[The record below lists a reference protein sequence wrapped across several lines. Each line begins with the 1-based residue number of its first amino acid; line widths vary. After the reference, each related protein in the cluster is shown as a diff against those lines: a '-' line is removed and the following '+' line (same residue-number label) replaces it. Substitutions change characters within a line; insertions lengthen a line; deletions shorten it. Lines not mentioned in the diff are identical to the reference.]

1 MAKMDEQFIQDV
13 LNTVD
18 LIPFGLVASYGQIA
32 QMICR
37 PRNARL
43 VGKILGKYGGRGKHP
58 CHRVVTASGRLVPGW
73 FDQRPLPL
81 AGNLM
86 LAEWE
91 RKRSKKDCPFA
102 FKSGRVENEIL

>member
-43 VGKILGKYGGRGKHP
+43 VGKILGKVWRPGKTSLSP
-58 CHRVVTASGRLVPGW
+58 GSDRKRPPGARLV
-73 FDQRPLPL
+73 
-81 AGNLM
+81 
-86 LAEWE
+86 
-91 RKRSKKDCPFA
+91 
-102 FKSGRVENEIL
+102 